1 MKKLSNERYEVM
13 KTIIEKAQKDGDFK
27 VKIFFAERYGFY
39 NYAGKI
45 SKLHGLFKRAYENF
59 KKIGKNEKLEELDK
73 IIFPKKFLNI
83 KEIKKNEKLSEILKE
98 RKAHGNWNKLFY
110 NKIDDNLT
118 NYLKKIQEPKYSYKR
133 IKIYN

>member
-1 MKKLSNERYEVM
+1 MKQEISNERYELM
-13 KTIIEKAQKDGDFK
+13 KTEVKKAQENGDFK
-27 VKIFFAERYGFY
+27 TEISLAERCGFY

-73 IIFPKKFLNI
+73 IVFPKRFLKI
-83 KEIKKNEKLSEILKE
+83 KEIKKLLKIYEE
-98 RKAHGNWNKLFY
+98 RKSYRNWNKSFY

-118 NYLKKIQEPKYSYKR
+118 NYLKKIQEPKYSSQK